1 MIFDKCAR
9 CGCFFTT
16 GDSVCPNCKQKDEKD
31 MYTLRNFLSNNE
43 MPNSPETL
51 ALKAGVNIK
60 NLNRFMQMES
70 FQDVNQIITGQ
81 KIEKK
86 IEL

>member
-31 MYTLRNFLSNNE
+31 MFTLRSFLSNNE
-43 MPNSPETL
+43 MPSSAESL
-51 ALKAGVNIK
+51 ASKADLNIK

-70 FQDVNQIITGQ
+70 FQDVNQMITG
-81 KIEKK
+81 KKVEKRIK
-86 IEL
+86 L